1 MSDIS
6 KIPKLNGDNYAE
18 WREYAKSLLITKN
31 YDLWE
36 ATLGTRPT
44 PSTEKEVTAHT
55 RLQAQA
61 RAHLIL
67 TVEPSQ
73 ITHFADED
81 PAKIWKDLETVY
93 RSKGLG
99 TRMAELR
106 KLYGMQ
112 KSGDQP
118 MRTWITSVQHQVR
131 ILKDLGSTLRDDE
144 VILALTGGLDSRY
157 DFLIIA
163 LDSIPDA
170 TRTIDYVIER
180 LVNEETRSTSQDLAK
195 ENAHSA
201 LVTRTR

>member
-44 PSTEKEVTAHT
+44 PSTEKETAAHT
-55 RLQAQA
+55 CLQAQA
-61 RAHLIL
+61 HAHLIL

-73 ITHFADED
+73 ITHFSDED
-81 PAKIWKDLETVY
+81 PAKIWKDLEMVY
-93 RSKGLG
+93 CSKGLG
-99 TRMAELR
+99 TCMAKLQ
-106 KLYGMQ
+106 KLYSMQ

-118 MRTWITSVQHQVR
+118 MRAWITSVQHQVR
-131 ILKDLGSTLRDDE
+131 TLKDLGSTLQDDE
-144 VILALTGGLDSRY
+144 VILALTGGLDSQY

-170 TRTIDYVIER
+170 ICTIDYVIER

-201 LVTRTR
+201 LAARMR